1 MAELTELEIKQKFA
15 EVTCEDIEEQEKK
28 LTQVTAGINQIA
40 ESTETMRSMR
50 EVAEHILDEGLGSE
64 KEQWTILYM
73 LGTDLIK
80 DDYFILENDK
90 PEFIGCELGGYFSE
104 KKIEEAKKI
113 VENYLDKGKKVCKTN
128 LIKLLKICGD
138 FGVYTDK
145 LKNKVLID
153 LPEDNVGPLYVE
165 SEYKDIMFKLND
177 LTNDLYNFMNAEGN
191 EDLLDKYDCAGFEIF
206 GTLRSLFNIKCQDL
220 ERAD

>member
-1 MAELTELEIKQKFA
+1 MTELEIKQKFA
-15 EVTCEDIEEQEKK
+15 EVTYEDIEEQEKK
-28 LTQVTAGINQIA
+28 LTQVTAGVNKVA
-40 ESTETMRSMR
+40 SSAETMHSMR
-50 EVAEHILDEGLGSE
+50 EVAEHILDEGLGTE
-64 KEQWTILYM
+64 KEQWTLLYM

-80 DDYFILENDK
+80 DDYYILENDK
-90 PEFIGCELGGYFSE
+90 PEFIGRELGGYFSE

-145 LKNKVLID
+145 LKNKVLVD

-165 SEYKDIMFKLND
+165 PEYKDIMFKLND

-191 EDLLDKYDCAGFEIF
+191 EDLLDRYDCAGFEIF
-206 GTLRSLFNIKCQDL
+206 GTLCSLFNIKCQDV
-220 ERAD
+220 ERGE

>member
-1 MAELTELEIKQKFA
+1 MTELEIKQKFA
-15 EVTCEDIEEQEKK
+15 EITYEDIEEQEKK
-28 LTQVTAGINQIA
+28 LTQVTAGVNKIA
-40 ESTETMRSMR
+40 ESTETMYSTR
-50 EVAEHILDEGLGSE
+50 EVAEYILDEGLGSE

-73 LGTDLIK
+73 LSTDLIK

-90 PEFIGCELGGYFSE
+90 PEFIGRELGGYFSE

-113 VENYLDKGKKVCKTN
+113 VEKYLDKGKKVRKTN

-145 LKNKVLID
+145 LKDKTLIN

-206 GTLRSLFNIKCQDL
+206 GTLRSLFNIKCQDV

>member
-1 MAELTELEIKQKFA
+1 MTELEIKQKFA
-15 EVTCEDIEEQEKK
+15 EVTYEDIEEQEKK
-28 LTQVTAGINQIA
+28 LTQVTAGVNKVA
-40 ESTETMRSMR
+40 SSAETMHSMR
-50 EVAEHILDEGLGSE
+50 EVAEHILDEGLGTE
-64 KEQWTILYM
+64 KEQWTLLYM

-80 DDYFILENDK
+80 DDYYILENDK
-90 PEFIGCELGGYFSE
+90 SEFIGRELGGYFSE

-145 LKNKVLID
+145 LKNKVLVD

-165 SEYKDIMFKLND
+165 PEYKDIMFKLND
-177 LTNDLYNFMNAEGN
+177 LTNDLYNFMYEDGN
-191 EDLLDKYDCAGFEIF
+191 EALLDKYDCAGFEIL
-206 GTLRSLFNIKCQDL
+206 GTLRSLFNIKCQAV
-220 ERAD
+220 ESGE